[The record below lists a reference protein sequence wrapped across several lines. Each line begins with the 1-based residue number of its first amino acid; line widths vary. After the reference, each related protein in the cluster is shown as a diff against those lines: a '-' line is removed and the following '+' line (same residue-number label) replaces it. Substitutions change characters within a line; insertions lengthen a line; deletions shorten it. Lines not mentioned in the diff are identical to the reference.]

1 MSARIKQW
9 THGRSFTASSLYN
22 FKKILKSEWKGPQTK
37 HYTDCHWPT
46 LLGILG
52 RCSIKKCVLCKD
64 ISFAWNLLLSS
75 NRKFLPIYN
84 WTILDHWAG
93 KECCLLL
100 TITTGGLPQHLTLF
114 NIRYIIKYMFWLIYC
129 RAIVFLLFRIS
140 LRSCILKL
148 GLKL

>member
-22 FKKILKSEWKGPQTK
+22 LKTNSKVRVKRTSNQALHRLSLTNSTRYSRKVFYTK
-37 HYTDCHWPT
+37 M
-46 LLGILG
+46 
-52 RCSIKKCVLCKD
+52 CVMLRYFVCLK
-64 ISFAWNLLLSS
+64 FVTKL
-75 NRKFLPIYN
+75 NRTFLPIYN

-100 TITTGGLPQHLTLF
+100 TITTGSLPQHLTLF
-114 NIRYIIKYMFWLIYC
+114 NIHYIIKYMFWMIYC